1 MPVSKPRL
9 FYCLPLLCTKSGN
22 VLMLCPSCQAPLV
35 TKMRFDVEIDFCPR
49 CRGVWLDRGELDK
62 IIAHSMRHH
71 EEEEDKAA
79 EASAARPLK
88 AGERRPVY
96 PPANVRRRFML
107 EQYFDF

>member
-1 MPVSKPRL
+1 
-9 FYCLPLLCTKSGN
+9 
-22 VLMLCPSCQAPLV
+22 MLCPSCQAPLV

-71 EEEEDKAA
+71 AEETAQLEDAA
-79 EASAARPLK
+79 SRPLK
-88 AGERRPVY
+88 AGERRQVY
-96 PPANVRRRFML
+96 PPTKARRRFML